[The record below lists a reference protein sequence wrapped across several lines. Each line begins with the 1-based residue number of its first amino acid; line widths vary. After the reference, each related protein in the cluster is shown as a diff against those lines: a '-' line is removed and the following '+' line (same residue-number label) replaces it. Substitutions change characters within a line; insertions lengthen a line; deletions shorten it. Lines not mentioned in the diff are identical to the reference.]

1 LPETLQ
7 QIQAFVLTLVL
18 GLASGLVLNYY
29 QIIIRHTKLKA
40 AVLYIFDLLLWIFI
54 ILLVFAAMLWINQ
67 GEIRFY
73 ILLALLIGIIIYFR
87 KLAQYLDSYLL
98 EAALKTIRAGA
109 FIWHGL
115 AAVVKKISAVC
126 GGLGKKNNDPPL
138 NPDD

>member
-1 LPETLQ
+1 MPETLQ

-29 QIIIRHTKLKA
+29 QIIIRHAKLKA

-98 EAALKTIRAGA
+98 EAALKTIRQVRLSGMD
-109 FIWHGL
+109 L
-115 AAVVKKISAVC
+115 RR
-126 GGLGKKNNDPPL
+126 L
-138 NPDD
+138 